1 MREFE
6 GYLQTVM
13 ESLVNQLGK
22 DLTETDKKI
31 EVLKSKFFL
40 IDVCFEKAV
49 EVLALNLPKGYD
61 NSVVRLF
68 TSLRNQICTSF
79 VTMSQMQSSTIN
91 SDNLN
96 QIRSEL
102 EEKFR
107 VKETEML

>member
-6 GYLQTVM
+6 SYLQTVM

-22 DLTETDKKI
+22 DLTETDKRV

-61 NSVVRLF
+61 NSVV
-68 TSLRNQICTSF
+68 
-79 VTMSQMQSSTIN
+79 
-91 SDNLN
+91 
-96 QIRSEL
+96 
-102 EEKFR
+102 
-107 VKETEML
+107 